1 MAQLVQV
8 VGALLILSAF
18 AAAQF
23 GALDTQSRVY
33 LALNAV
39 GAAILTVLAVREE
52 QWGFVLLESVWTAVS
67 VWSLLKPRRRAAD
80 G

>member
-1 MAQLVQV
+1 MDQLVQV
-8 VGALLILSAF
+8 AGALLILSAF

-23 GALDTQSRVY
+23 GALDMQSRVY
-33 LALNAV
+33 LVLNAL

-67 VWSLLKPRRRAAD
+67 LWGLLKSRRRAAD
-80 G
+80 A